1 MITERYS
8 IILILLKE
16 IFKSLMGQLVALELM
31 FFLK

>member
-16 IFKSLMGQLVALELM
+16 IFKSLMDQLVALELM